1 MLLVCTLP
9 DGTTSKIRL
18 RHLSNAPTVTI
29 GRDSE
34 ATICLNDPQCSRIHC
49 GIRYWDDIFVIRDMK
64 SQNGMIVNEKQVEV
78 AMLTPGDTV
87 RIGGTKIQLE
97 SDNVSADATIRLK

>member
-1 MLLVCTLP
+1 MILVCTQP
-9 DGTTSKIRL
+9 DEKITKIRL
-18 RHLSNAPTVTI
+18 RPLSNAPTVTI
-29 GRDSE
+29 GRGKE
-34 ATICLNDPQCSRIHC
+34 ATICLDDPKCSRIHC

-97 SDNVSADATIRLK
+97 SDNVTTDATIRA